1 MIESRD
7 RRHCFVVLA
16 HGDSPYLEEC
26 IGSLLAQSQ
35 PSRIVIATSTPSRF
49 QRELADKYDI
59 RYVVNPEG
67 GNIAAD
73 WNFAFEATDGTY
85 LTLAHQ
91 DDIYDREYARIM
103 IETLTSHPDALM
115 AHSDYAILADTGVR
129 NWSTLLAFKRALI
142 QVLSLGKTRVS
153 GRGKQALVCLGNP
166 ICCPSVTYNR
176 SRIANLAFDPS
187 FGVNLDWKYWIDLAA
202 REGSF
207 IYVKQRL
214 LYYRAHQGT
223 TTRKAIH
230 SGARAETDRD
240 CFRLLWPTPIAS
252 ILAHVYRLSYRS
264 SK

>member
-49 QRELADKYDI
+49 QSELAAKYDI
-59 RYVVNPEG
+59 PYEVNPEG
-67 GNIAAD
+67 DNIAAD
-73 WNFAFEATDGTY
+73 WDFAFEATDANF

-91 DDIYDREYARIM
+91 DDIYHRDYGRIM

-115 AHSDYAILADTGVR
+115 AHSDYAILTDTGVR
-129 NWSTLLAFKRALI
+129 NRSTLLAFKRALI
-142 QVLSLGKTRVS
+142 RVLSLGRTKVS
-153 GRGKQALVCLGNP
+153 GKGKRALVCLGNP

-176 SRIANLAFDPS
+176 SRIAGLAFDPS
-187 FGVNLDWKYWIDLAA
+187 FGVNLDWKYWIDLGE

-223 TTRKAIH
+223 TTRQAIH
-230 SGARAETDRD
+230 SGARAATDQR
-240 CFRLLWPTPIAS
+240 CFRLLWPTPIADM
-252 ILAHVYRLSYRS
+252 LANLYRLSYRS
-264 SK
+264 NK